1 MSIKTTKS
9 RKIFVGCNYFFLT
22 LLALLCIFPF
32 IHLLA
37 LSFSSDE
44 FTSAGLVSL
53 WPKGFTID
61 AYSIL
66 ISKPEFFRSF
76 GISVLRTI
84 VGTLFGLI
92 IIILTAYPLSK
103 SNKVLR
109 GRTAIVWVFAFTM
122 FFGGGLAAQYVLYQS
137 LGLIDNFLV
146 FILPGAC
153 DVWFVLMLMNFF
165 RGIPK
170 EIEEAAILDGCNQ
183 FQILFRIFVPI
194 SLPSIVTIIL
204 FTATGHWNSWFDGV
218 LFMNDP
224 SQYPLQSYLYVML
237 ESSDPAKLAGQSGTL
252 TPEQIEALKNIGG
265 KNIQAAQIF
274 LGMLP
279 ITLVYPFVQR
289 FFIKGITIG
298 SVKG

>member
-1 MSIKTTKS
+1 MIKTTTS
-9 RKIFVGCNYFFLT
+9 RKIFVGFNYFFLA

-32 IHLLA
+32 VHLLA

-44 FTSAGLVSL
+44 YTSAGLVAL
-53 WPKGFTID
+53 WPKGWTFD

-66 ISKPEFFRSF
+66 ISKPEFFTSF
-76 GISVLRTI
+76 GISVLRTV
-84 VGTLFGLI
+84 VGTVFGLLI
-92 IIILTAYPLSK
+92 IVLTAYPLSK
-103 SNKVLR
+103 SNKVLK

-183 FQILFRIFVPI
+183 FQILFRIFIPI

-224 SQYPLQSYLYVML
+224 SRYPLQSYLYVML
-237 ESSDPAKLAGQSGTL
+237 ESSDPAKLAGSSGTL

-279 ITLVYPFVQR
+279 IALVYPFVQR